1 MADYP
6 QINYRKH
13 SFLSALVMGLS
24 ALTITFI
31 ISCTVVIIY
40 GMHFAGDQSQ
50 KFLSWAEQVVRDLP
64 DEMHK
69 SLPPVLADVLDD
81 RRQPDYA
88 SQLNITANTILLPDE
103 NGMVRTTVEV
113 VNNGSEVVSLL
124 SLRVVVLTAHNE
136 IIVASN
142 EYAASPIAAD
152 EEWRGPLMGGSRRY
166 FSSSHKGLPVFS
178 TSDLKT
184 EIEITDIRLWNN
196 PNPTALPLIEETVLS
211 EAEVSGPSTAGPTPT
226 EN

>member
-1 MADYP
+1 MTDYP
-6 QINYRKH
+6 QITYRKH
-13 SFLSALVMGLS
+13 SFFSALVMGIS
-24 ALTITFI
+24 ALAITFI

-40 GMHFAGDQSQ
+40 GMHFAGDQSE
-50 KFLSWAEQVVRDLP
+50 KFLTWAEQVVRDLP
-64 DEMHK
+64 DELHK

-88 SQLNITANTILLPDE
+88 TQLDISANTILLPDE

-113 VNNGSEVVSLL
+113 VNNGTEVVSL
-124 SLRVVVLTAHNE
+124 LTAHNE

-152 EEWRGPLMGGSRRY
+152 EDWRGPLMGGSRRY

-184 EIEITDIRLWNN
+184 EIEITDIRIWNN
-196 PNPTALPLIEETVLS
+196 PNPTTAPPLIEETVLS
-211 EAEVSGPSTAGPTPT
+211 EAEASGPPTAGLT